1 MTQDVSEYRAVR
13 EEKREALKALGVNP
27 YEVRT
32 PERTTNAAIRTEF
45 ETAEAGAT
53 EENPA
58 VLKDCGIAGRVL
70 ANRKMGKKAIFLDV
84 YDGTGKLQVYM
95 NAKGVG
101 EQGMAIHENLDLGD
115 FVWVKGDVQRTRTGE
130 VTLFASE
137 LRFLTKALSVP
148 PLPREFTDED
158 GNKKSIDALTD
169 PELRHR
175 KRYLDLMVHGEV
187 RERFEQR
194 SKVITTIRHYLEAQ
208 GFLEVETP
216 MMHPVPG
223 GARARPFITHH
234 NALGMNLYLRI
245 APELYLKRLLVG
257 GFERVFEVNRNFRN
271 EGIDQ
276 THNPEFTML
285 ELYEAYADYERMME
299 LTEGMIVAAAKA
311 LRGNDDLKFNW
322 LGHEIDLTPPFRRA
336 SYGDL
341 FAEHVGFAMTDKD
354 KVAAEAKRLEIDP
367 KQDYWNT
374 VNEILEE
381 HVESK
386 LIQPTFM
393 IDYPTAIC
401 PLTKSKPD
409 NPDIAERFELFVAG
423 MEFGNAFSEL
433 NEPVEQLRR
442 FVEQVELGKAS
453 QDVEAPKEVDY
464 DYVEALEAGMPPAG
478 GLGVGIDRLVMLL
491 TGTDSI
497 REVILFP
504 QMRREHLD
512 QQDAPVQRARIAIDS
527 VLEEL
532 ESPELRKIEGFQQL
546 KARFEELVGH
556 ARILLGS
563 PDQKAGT
570 PEDDKG

>member
-1 MTQDVSEYRAVR
+1 MSEDEYRAIR
-13 EEKREALKALGVNP
+13 EGKRDALSALGLNP

-32 PERTTNAAIRTEF
+32 PPRKPNGVLREEFDAAEKT
-45 ETAEAGAT
+45 AT

-58 VLKDCGIAGRVL
+58 VLKDCAIAGRVL

-84 YDGTGKLQVYM
+84 YDGSGKLQVYM
-95 NAKGVG
+95 NEKGIGV
-101 EQGMAIHENLDLGD
+101 QGMSIYENLDLGD

-130 VTLFASE
+130 ITLFASE
-137 LRFLTKALSVP
+137 LRFLTKALGVP
-148 PLPREFTDED
+148 PLPREFTDEE
-158 GNKKSIDALTD
+158 GNKKSVDALTD
-169 PELRHR
+169 SELRHR
-175 KRYLDLMVHGEV
+175 KRYLDLMVHGDV
-187 RERFEQR
+187 RERFVQR
-194 SKVITTIRHYLEAQ
+194 STVVTTIRHYLEGE

-216 MMHPVPG
+216 MLHPVPG

-234 NALGMNLYLRI
+234 NTLHMNMYLRI

-257 GFERVFEVNRNFRN
+257 GFERVFEINRNFRN
-271 EGIDQ
+271 EGIDH

-299 LTEGMIVAAAKA
+299 LTQGMIVAAAKA
-311 LRGNDDLKFNW
+311 LRGNDDLKFQWN
-322 LGHEIDLTPPFRRA
+322 GHQIELTPPFRRA
-336 SYGDL
+336 KYADL
-341 FAEHVGFAMTDKD
+341 FKEHVGFEMTDKD
-354 KVAAEAKRLEIDP
+354 KVAAEAVKLGIDP

-374 VNEILEE
+374 VNEILEH
-381 HVESK
+381 HVEPT
-386 LIQPTFM
+386 LIQPTFL

-409 NPDIAERFELFVAG
+409 NPDIAERFELFIGGV
-423 MEFGNAFSEL
+423 EFANAFSEL

-442 FVEQVELGKAS
+442 FEEQVELGKAS

-504 QMRREHLD
+504 HMRREHLN
-512 QQDAPVQRARIAIDS
+512 QQDASVQRARIAIES

-532 ESPELRKIEGFQQL
+532 DSPELRKIEGFKQL
-546 KARFEELVGH
+546 HDRLAELVGH
-556 ARILLGS
+556 ARVLLGD
-563 PDQKAGT
+563 PKEETKQG
-570 PEDDKG
+570 